1 MGSERALDVRL
12 FDETVA
18 AIALFEGSE
27 HRLVYQ
33 NDACA
38 RLLGARPVGLPA
50 REAFPEADAQEFL
63 TVLDEVVATGR
74 PCRLPEAREPDA
86 GAPEQARYF
95 VYSCTPVTMAEG
107 HGAMVVA
114 LDTTAETMALERYEA
129 VVTAVSQM
137 VWVLRADGSAQELVP
152 GWQQLTGSPWHDRM
166 DERWGAYIHPRDRAR
181 LGREWR
187 AALAQEPPG
196 LFETTF
202 RVRAADGS
210 YRHVSTR
217 CVPILRNGR
226 AEEWIAAT
234 DDVEDTWSASLR
246 ERLLAEI
253 AQVSGEGLDESFAA
267 VVKAIVPEL
276 ADACVIMLLDNE
288 EWPLPEHVAVTA
300 RRAASSTRHGL
311 PAGPPLRDQ
320 TVVISDTVRDV
331 LASRTPRTLRLPTGE
346 GVPPGIVPAVT
357 EQWLRSADATS
368 VTLYPLVAEDIVLGY
383 AATSANGDAP
393 APGPADTRLMQRIFR
408 SSERPIRKAL
418 DLQRARRTALRL
430 QHAHLTSPPDV
441 PGASLAACYEPASS
455 ANEIGGDWYDAV
467 IHADGT
473 LVLDIG
479 DVSGHDLTAA
489 TAMGQLRSMLRGLA
503 WNNGPECMPSAVL
516 AMLEDAAEG
525 LDIASFTTAVHARLQ
540 RRPGGAWHM
549 TWSNAGHPP
558 PLLVPA
564 RADPYF
570 LTGAHVD
577 PPLCVAPVL
586 PRTSHHHIIA
596 PGDTLLLYTDG
607 LIETPTASLDEG
619 QHRLLTAA
627 AHQRGSPLSDL
638 LDSLQRSLS
647 DNRDDIALIAFR
659 ADPPSSE
666 TEDAPHTPRR
676 TAPPRG

>member
-1 MGSERALDVRL
+1 MSSGRALDVHL

-18 AIALFEGSE
+18 AIALFAGTE

-38 RLLGARPVGLPA
+38 RLLGSRPIGLPA
-50 REAFPEADAQEFL
+50 REAFPEPDAEEFL

-74 PCRLPEAREPDA
+74 PCRLPEAREPDP

-137 VWVLRADGSAQELVP
+137 VWVLRADGSARELVP

-166 DERWGAYIHPRDRAR
+166 DERWGAYVHPRDRAR
-181 LGREWR
+181 LRREWR

-234 DDVEDTWSASLR
+234 DDIEDTWSATLR
-246 ERLLAEI
+246 ERLLAQI
-253 AQVSGEGLDESFAA
+253 AQVSGESLDESFA
-267 VVKAIVPEL
+267 VVVQAIVPEL
-276 ADACVIMLLDNE
+276 ADACVIMLLGHE
-288 EWPLPEHVAVTA
+288 EWPLPEHVPVTA
-300 RRAASSTRHGL
+300 RRAVSSTRHGL
-311 PAGPPLRDQ
+311 PARPPLRDQ

-331 LASRTPRTLRLPTGE
+331 LARRAPRTLRLAAGE

-368 VTLYPLVAEDIVLGY
+368 LTLYPLVAEDVILGY

-393 APGPADTRLMQRIFR
+393 APGPADTELLQRIFR
-408 SSERPIRKAL
+408 SAERPIRKAL

-430 QHAHLTSPPDV
+430 QHAHLTSPPAV
-441 PGASLAACYEPASS
+441 PGANLAACYEPASS

-479 DVSGHDLTAA
+479 DVAGHDLTAA

-503 WNNGPECMPSAVL
+503 WNNGPECLPSTL
-516 AMLEDAAEG
+516 LSMLENAAEG
-525 LDIASFTTAVHARLQ
+525 LDIASFTTAIHARM
-540 RRPGGAWHM
+540 RRHRDGAWHM

-558 PLLVPA
+558 PLLIPA
-564 RADPYF
+564 QAEPYF
-570 LTGAHVD
+570 LTGTDAD
-577 PPLCVAPVL
+577 PPLCVAPGV
-586 PRTSHHHIIA
+586 PRTSHTHTIA

-619 QHRLLTAA
+619 QHRLLTAS
-627 AHQRGSPLSDL
+627 AHQRGSTLSEL
-638 LDSLQRSLS
+638 LGSLQRSLS

-659 ADPPSSE
+659 ADPP
-666 TEDAPHTPRR
+666 
-676 TAPPRG
+676 G

>member
-1 MGSERALDVRL
+1 MTGSVRALDVRL

-18 AIALFEGSE
+18 AVALFAGSE

-50 REAFPEADAQEFL
+50 REAFPEPDAEEFL

-74 PCRLPEAREPDA
+74 PRRLPETREPDP

-95 VYSCTPVTMAEG
+95 VYSCTPVSLAEG
-107 HGAMVVA
+107 HGVMVVA

-152 GWQQLTGSPWHDRM
+152 GWQKLTGSPWHDRM
-166 DERWGAYIHPRDRAR
+166 DERWGAFIHPRDLAR
-181 LGREWR
+181 LRQEWR
-187 AALAQEPPG
+187 AALDREPPR

-210 YRHVSTR
+210 YRHVWSR

-234 DDVEDTWSASLR
+234 DDIEDTWNAALR
-246 ERLLAEI
+246 EHLLAQI
-253 AQVSGEGLDESFAA
+253 AQVSGGGLDESFAA
-267 VVKAIVPEL
+267 VVNAIVPEL
-276 ADACVIMLLDNE
+276 ADACVIMLLTQE
-288 EWPLPEHVAVTA
+288 EWPLPGHVPVAA

-311 PAGPPLRDQ
+311 PARPPLRDQ
-320 TVVISDTVRDV
+320 TIVVSDTVRDM
-331 LASRTPRTLRLPTGE
+331 LERRTPRTLRLPPGAS
-346 GVPPGIVPAVT
+346 VPPGVVPAVT
-357 EQWLRSADATS
+357 EQWLRTANATS

-383 AATSANGDAP
+383 AVISANEDSP
-393 APGPADTRLMQRIFR
+393 APGPADTERLQRIFQFA
-408 SSERPIRKAL
+408 ERPIRKAL

-430 QHAHLTSPPDV
+430 QHAHLTSPPTV
-441 PGASLAACYEPASS
+441 SGASLAACYEPASS

-467 IHADGT
+467 VHTDGT

-479 DVSGHDLTAA
+479 DVAGHDLTAA

-503 WNNGPECMPSAVL
+503 WNNGPEFLPSAVL
-516 AMLEDAAEG
+516 TMLENAAEG
-525 LDIASFTTAVHARLQ
+525 LDIASFATAIHSRLQ
-540 RRPGGAWHM
+540 RLPDGTWRM
-549 TWSNAGHPP
+549 TWANAGHPP

-564 RADPYF
+564 RAEPYF
-570 LTGAHVD
+570 LTGTDED
-577 PPLCVAPVL
+577 PPLCVDPGL
-586 PRTSHHHIIA
+586 PRTCHAHTLA

-607 LIETPTASLDEG
+607 LIETPTSSLDEG

-627 AHQRGSPLSDL
+627 ARQRDEELSEL
-638 LDSLQRSLS
+638 LVSLQNSLS

-659 ADPPSSE
+659 VDPP
-666 TEDAPHTPRR
+666 
-676 TAPPRG
+676 G